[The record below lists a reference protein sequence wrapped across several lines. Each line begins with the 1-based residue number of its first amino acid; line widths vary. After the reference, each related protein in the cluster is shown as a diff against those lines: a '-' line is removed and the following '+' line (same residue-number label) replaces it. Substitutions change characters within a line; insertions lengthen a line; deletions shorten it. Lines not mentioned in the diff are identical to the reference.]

1 MTLIFLSFQGDRRRD
16 GGANGSDWNRQND
29 RGYQQGRRDNSYD
42 NRNRDRYQVRA
53 EELSSYTCMSTM

>member
-53 EELSSYTCMSTM
+53 E